1 MSYLSIR
8 GGRPLNGEIAV
19 QCAKNSVLPILA
31 AALLAE
37 GQCRIVDCPRLSDV
51 QAAADILQHLGC
63 TAAWEDNDLLV
74 DARHVSRWDIPEE
87 LMCKMRS
94 SVIFLGS
101 IVCRCGQ
108 AELSHPGGCAL
119 GARPID
125 LHLRALAALGAE
137 LSEENGRLHC
147 RAPRLHGAELTLPFP
162 SVGATENA
170 MLAACGATGTTII
183 HNAARE
189 PEIVDLQSFLQK
201 MGGAVHGAGT
211 PTITVQGGSALHGC
225 THRCIGDRIA
235 AATYLC
241 AAAASGGCVTV
252 TGAAEEHL
260 AAVSTALGNAGCD
273 LRWEGERV
281 TLESDGHLRA
291 IPPVS
296 TAPYPGFP
304 TDAQAL
310 LMAALLRGHG
320 ETRFTENLFES
331 RYRHV
336 PELRR
341 MGADILLAGRQ
352 AAVRGVD
359 TLHGAA
365 VHCTDLRGGAALL
378 IAALCAR
385 GTTKV
390 YDIHHLSRGYQ
401 DITGDLV
408 RLGAEIRR
416 VETPAAERIH
426 YGQTK
431 QIQPPTPTGAVFVSL

>member
-51 QAAADILQHLGC
+51 QAAAEILRHLGC
-63 TAAWEDNDLLV
+63 IAAWDGDDLLV
-74 DARHVSRWDIPEE
+74 DARRIQRWDIPEA
-87 LMCKMRS
+87 LMHKMRS

-125 LHLRALAALGAE
+125 LHLCALAALGAE
-137 LSEENGRLHC
+137 ISEQNGRIHC
-147 RAPRLHGAELTLPFP
+147 RAPHLHGAEITLPFP

-189 PEIVDLQSFLQK
+189 PEIVDLQEFLQK

-211 PTITVQGGSALHGC
+211 STITVQGGSALHGC

-241 AAAASGGCVTV
+241 ATAAAGGRVTV
-252 TGAAEEHL
+252 SGAAEEHL
-260 AAVSTALGNAGCD
+260 AAISAALRDAGCD
-273 LRWEGERV
+273 LRWEDGRC
-281 TLESDGHLRA
+281 TLASDGHLRA

-296 TAPYPGFP
+296 TAPHPGFP

-310 LMAALLRGHG
+310 LMAALLRSQG
-320 ETRFTENLFES
+320 ETLFTENLFEN

-336 PELRR
+336 PQLRR
-341 MGADILLAGRQ
+341 MGADIRLAGRQ

-359 TLHGAA
+359 ALCGAA

-378 IAALCAR
+378 IAALCAD
-385 GTTKV
+385 GTTEL

-401 DITGDLV
+401 DIAGDLV

-416 VETPAAERIH
+416 AQTLAAERTH
-426 YGQTK
+426 YGKTE
-431 QIQPPTPTGAVFVSL
+431 QIQPQTPAGAVRLSL